1 MAFKENSVEIPPM
14 NRNINILGM
23 HYVNPHF
30 SGVLDKI
37 NESKEQALKV
47 TGEVFF
53 CVLCPSKSW
62 CRARS
67 PGGWRSSGT
76 HGGNLLGIAWHGQ
89 IKTRIARARAN
100 QTCVLKQI
108 FGEGPA
114 WPLANTFK
122 YFSLTDNELS
132 RRRLVSR

>member
-47 TGEVFF
+47 TGEVFL
-53 CVLCPSKSW
+53 CAVPLKVLVQGSQLRGMEFLWYTRRKP
-62 CRARS
+62 
-67 PGGWRSSGT
+67 PGYCM
-76 HGGNLLGIAWHGQ
+76 AWADQDQDSQG
-89 IKTRIARARAN
+89 
-100 QTCVLKQI
+100 
-108 FGEGPA
+108 
-114 WPLANTFK
+114 
-122 YFSLTDNELS
+122 
-132 RRRLVSR
+132 

>member
-53 CVLCPSKSW
+53 VCCAPQSLGAGLAAQGDGVPLVHMEETSWVLHGMG
-62 CRARS
+62 RS
-67 PGGWRSSGT
+67 RPG
-76 HGGNLLGIAWHGQ
+76 
-89 IKTRIARARAN
+89 
-100 QTCVLKQI
+100 
-108 FGEGPA
+108 
-114 WPLANTFK
+114 
-122 YFSLTDNELS
+122 
-132 RRRLVSR
+132 